1 MQKEIYK
8 LLCLSALVTSL
19 VSSPLLAKPR
29 EPYVATNRVAA
40 MVNDH
45 VISTTDLDA
54 RVRMALLSANMPNTP
69 EARAELTPQVLDMMI
84 EEALQRQMAHK
95 LKITVEDDRV
105 DFAIQDIETRNNMTP
120 GELLGTLQK
129 ADVPARIMR
138 DHLRA
143 SIAWVDYIRARYGDA
158 VQVSEQEIDRRVD
171 ELKTARTQ
179 PHMRLS
185 EILLPNDASGRAL
198 AIKLSQQLRAGAPFP
213 ALAAQFSHAGS
224 AARGGD
230 RGWVSVNRLDE
241 KVRNALDLVP
251 AGDISSPI
259 ETPEGIAIYLVRDK
273 RAAGESLQKDTF
285 ISFQQVL
292 FPAPKGAS
300 QETLYHIF
308 MRAKSTSSSAKSC
321 PVMKKLLHNHHHAH
335 LQEMDKVSV
344 GNLPGPLKA
353 FLDKLSIGKA
363 SDPVLTEA
371 GFMVFMVC
379 DRQTIDPADPT
390 RDEIREGLRSQELN
404 NIAQRE
410 LRKLR
415 AAAFIDVRL

>member
-1 MQKEIYK
+1 MHKEMIK
-8 LLCLSALVTSL
+8 RLCLSALIATALPCVA
-19 VSSPLLAKPR
+19 LAKP
-29 EPYVATNRVAA
+29 ETVCSNRVAA

-69 EARAELTPQVLDMMI
+69 EARRELTPQVLDMMI
-84 EEALQRQMAHK
+84 EEALQRQMADK
-95 LKITVEDDRV
+95 LKIVVDDARV

-129 ADVPARIMR
+129 EGVPARIMR

-143 SIAWVDYIRARYGDA
+143 SMAWVDYIRARYGDA
-158 VQVSEQEIDRRVD
+158 VQVSAQDVERRVD

-179 PHMRLS
+179 PHVRLA
-185 EILLPNDASGRAL
+185 EIILPNDEKGRTLASKL
-198 AIKLSQQLRAGAPFP
+198 ANQLRAGAPFP

-241 KVRNALDLVP
+241 KVRASLESVS
-251 AGDISSPI
+251 AGSVSAPI
-259 ETPEGIAIYLVRDK
+259 ETVEGIALYLVRDK

-285 ISFQQVL
+285 ITFQQAL
-292 FPAPKGAS
+292 FPAPRGAS
-300 QETLYHIF
+300 QEALYPIF
-308 MRAKSTSSSAKSC
+308 LRAKSLTNNAKSC
-321 PVMKKLLHNHHHAH
+321 PVMKKLIQNGSGR
-335 LQEMDKVSV
+335 LQEMNKVSV
-344 GNLPGPLKA
+344 GNLPGQLKD
-353 FLDKLSIGKA
+353 FLDKLSLGKA
-363 SDPVLTEA
+363 SEPIFTDM
-371 GFMVFMVC
+371 GFIVFMVC

-390 RDEIREGLRSQELN
+390 TDEIQEMLRSQELN

-415 AAAFIDVRL
+415 SAAFVDIRL

>member
-1 MQKEIYK
+1 MHKEMIK
-8 LLCLSALVTSL
+8 RLCLSALIATALPCVA
-19 VSSPLLAKPR
+19 LAKP
-29 EPYVATNRVAA
+29 ETVCSNRVAA

-69 EARAELTPQVLDMMI
+69 EARRELTPQVLDMMI
-84 EEALQRQMAHK
+84 EEALQRQMADK
-95 LKITVEDDRV
+95 LKITVDDARV
-105 DFAIQDIETRNNMTP
+105 DYAIQDIETRNNMAP

-129 ADVPARIMR
+129 EGVPARIMR

-143 SIAWVDYIRARYGDA
+143 SMAWVDYIRARYGDA
-158 VQVSEQEIDRRVD
+158 VQVSAQDVDRRVD

-179 PHMRLS
+179 PHVRLA
-185 EILLPNDASGRAL
+185 EIILPNDEKGRAL
-198 AIKLSQQLRAGAPFP
+198 ASKLANQLRAGAPFP

-230 RGWVSVNRLDE
+230 RGWVSVNRLDD
-241 KVRNALDLVP
+241 KVRASLESVS
-251 AGDISSPI
+251 AGGVSSPI
-259 ETPEGIAIYLVRDK
+259 ETADGIALYLVRDK

-285 ISFQQVL
+285 ITFQQAL

-300 QETLYHIF
+300 QEALYPIF
-308 MRAKSTSSSAKSC
+308 LRAKSLTNNAKSC
-321 PVMKKLLHNHHHAH
+321 PVMKKLIQNGSGR
-335 LQEMDKVSV
+335 LQEMNKVSV
-344 GNLPGPLKA
+344 GNLPGQLKD
-353 FLDKLSIGKA
+353 FLDKLSLGKA
-363 SDPVLTEA
+363 SEPIFTEM
-371 GFMVFMVC
+371 GFIVFMVC

-390 RDEIREGLRSQELN
+390 TDEIQEMLRSQELN

-415 AAAFIDVRL
+415 SAAFVDIRL